1 MTSAPARLTKP
12 TSSASI
18 NSTTHATRIRRL
30 VVAMM
35 RYLVRDDIH
44 PTAESSA
51 RKVAESAAYKS
62 HAENK
67 LMHTRPTLKATMS
80 VHETE
85 LSLTCKKSPVT
96 KRAIVQRYKRPTI
109 MRECRAVQ
117 GASGQCRTSR
127 SSRNIRT
134 VQVPFVP
141 NTSRHRAHSGPLTV
155 SVQTVTVPG
164 CTVL

>member
-35 RYLVRDDIH
+35 RYLVRDDH
-44 PTAESSA
+44 PSDGRVISTKSS
-51 RKVAESAAYKS
+51 KTESAAYKS

-96 KRAIVQRYKRPTI
+96 KRAIVQRYKRPPSCANAAQFKEHQDSADI
-109 MRECRAVQ
+109 VVPVPNIVMPVP
-117 GASGQCRTSR
+117 
-127 SSRNIRT
+127 NIRAI
-134 VQVPFVP
+134 V
-141 NTSRHRAHSGPLTV
+141 L
-155 SVQTVTVPG
+155 SVLSQDK
-164 CTVL
+164 VLSAGSLDRSCH